1 MPEAMRIDRFPGSG
15 RSLDSPAGERAL
27 EPDSGGAESGFEL
40 LFDAVE
46 DRAMFLL
53 DGTGRVR
60 TWNAGA
66 ERILGYA
73 GEEIVGEHVS
83 VLYRDVDVE
92 AGVPGR
98 DLREAAAKGRIRGE
112 DWRVRADGS
121 EFRANVALAA
131 LRDGVDPVGYASV
144 VRDLDRRRREQE
156 LLERTENL
164 ENLVA
169 TISHDLR
176 TPLAVA
182 EGNVEAA
189 VETGDLSRL
198 EATTRALERATELL
212 DHPAGL
218 AGEGGRITDPE
229 PVDLR
234 EVATDAWPGVGTDED
249 EATLDVEG
257 SAAFLADR
265 RRLREL
271 FENLFG
277 NAVQHAG
284 PDVTVRVGPLDGERG
299 RFFVEDDGPGV
310 PEGDRTEV
318 FETGYSTD
326 PDGTGFGLAICE
338 RIAGAHGWAIEATD
352 GADGGARFE
361 VWADRRA

>member
-1 MPEAMRIDRFPGSG
+1 MRIGRSPGSG
-15 RSLDSPAGERAL
+15 WSLDSPAGERAP
-27 EPDSGGAESGFEL
+27 EPDSGGTESGFEL

-53 DGTGRVR
+53 DETGRVR
-60 TWNAGA
+60 TWNTGA
-66 ERILGYA
+66 ERILGYP
-73 GEEIVGEHVS
+73 GDEIVGEHVS
-83 VLYRDVDVE
+83 VLYRDEDVE
-92 AGVPGR
+92 AGVPGC
-98 DLREAAAKGRIRGE
+98 DLREAAAEGYIRGE

-121 EFRANVALAA
+121 EFRADVTLAA
-131 LRDGVDPVGYASV
+131 LRDGVDLVGYASV
-144 VRDLDRRRREQE
+144 VRDLARGRRKQE
-156 LLERTENL
+156 LLERTESL
-164 ENLVA
+164 EHLVA

-182 EGNVEAA
+182 EGNVELA

-212 DHPAGL
+212 DHLTKL
-218 AGEGGRITDPE
+218 AEDGRRITDPE

-234 EVATDAWPGVGTDED
+234 EVATDAWLGVGTNED
-249 EATLDVEG
+249 GPTLDVEG
-257 SAAFLADR
+257 TATVVADR

-284 PDVTVRVGPLDGERG
+284 PDVSVRVGPLEREAG
-299 RFFVEDDGPGV
+299 GFFVEDDGPGI

-318 FETGYSTD
+318 FEMGYSTD
-326 PDGTGFGLAICE
+326 PDGTGLGLAICE
-338 RIAGAHGWAIEATD
+338 RIADAHGWAIEATD

-361 VWADRRA
+361 VSADGQE